1 MIFTFEIVKQEN
13 YCLINLNGEL
23 LESSQGNLLLEELEK
38 KLSEGNLNFIVD
50 FSKLN
55 FLNSCGLGIL
65 VRMLTK
71 IRNKSGEIV
80 GFGLN
85 EKVNKL
91 LIITKLNQLFTIK
104 EDLLSST
111 KAIIFK

>member
-1 MIFTFEIVKQEN
+1 MIFSFEIVKQEN

-23 LESSQGNLLLEELEK
+23 LESSQGSLLLEELEK
-38 KLSEGNLNFIVD
+38 KLNEGTLNFIID

-55 FLNSCGLGIL
+55 FLNSSGLGIL

-71 IRNKSGEIV
+71 IRNKSGELV

-91 LIITKLNQLFTIK
+91 LVITKLNQLFTIK
-104 EDLLSST
+104 DDLISSVKT
-111 KAIIFK
+111 LTN

>member
-1 MIFTFEIVKQEN
+1 MIFTFEILKEES
-13 YCLINLNGEL
+13 YCLIKLNGEL

-38 KLSEGNLNFIVD
+38 KLIEGNLIFIVD

-55 FLNSCGLGIL
+55 FLNSSGLGIL

-71 IRNKSGEIV
+71 IRNKSGELI

-91 LIITKLNQLFTIK
+91 LVITKLNQLFAIK
-104 EDLLSST
+104 EDLQSSV
-111 KAIIFK
+111 KSIIT